1 MEREKQ
7 KANKLIFW
15 RSGWMCLALHKSMY
29 FSFLPF
35 KLLRWIGF
43 VSWFWMLPWITVNHK
58 CLTRFSF
65 LLPILILRCC
75 QLQGPRHWVGVG
87 SGLLTVFILT
97 LSFLVTLLQYLLL
110 GVSEN
115 KIKYS
120 NHKLN
125 PFLFMPP
132 AVREKFNKSIRHLAK
147 RKKKVCLT
155 FRQEAKVL

>member
-1 MEREKQ
+1 MEWEEQ

-35 KLLRWIGF
+35 KLLRWIVF
-43 VSWFWMLPWITVNHK
+43 VSWFWMLPWITVNYK

-65 LLPILILRCC
+65 LLPTLILRCC
-75 QLQGPRHWVGVG
+75 QLQGQRHWVGVG

-132 AVREKFNKSIRHLAK
+132 AVSEKFNKSIRHLAK
-147 RKKKVCLT
+147 KKKKVSLT